1 MKKYSVIIPAYNPP
15 EELIDM
21 VEQLTWAEI
30 PAIIVINDGSSKEY
44 QAIFNQVNTFD
55 NTHIITHEVNHGK
68 GTGLKNG
75 FAYHYKNFTDLK
87 GVVTADADGQHRV
100 EDIVKVGNLLVE
112 REAEYVLGMRD
123 FKSDNVPMRSIIGNR
138 LSSMVFKRLYGV
150 SFYDTQTGLRA
161 VKTEEIP
168 ELKKLSGDGF
178 EFELSMLI
186 HMAKQKKFVVKVD
199 INTIYANEH
208 SSHFNTIIDTIKVG
222 KIMLMSKKDKIK

>member
-44 QAIFNQVNTFD
+44 QTIFNQVNAFN
-55 NTHIITHEVNHGK
+55 NTHVITHEVNQGK
-68 GTGLKNG
+68 GMGLKNG
-75 FAYHYKNFTDLK
+75 FAYHYKNFKNLK
-87 GVVTADADGQHRV
+87 GAVTADADGQHRV
-100 EDIVKVGNLLVE
+100 EDVIGVGDLLVK
-112 REAEYVLGMRD
+112 RESEYVLGMRD
-123 FKSDNVPMRSIIGNR
+123 FKTDNVPMRSIIGNR
-138 LSSMVFKRLYGV
+138 LSSKVFRLLYGV

-161 VKTEEIP
+161 VKTSEMP
-168 ELKKLSGDGF
+168 ALMRLSGDGF

-186 HMAKQKKFVVKVD
+186 HMAKQKKSVVKTD
-199 INTIYANEH
+199 IKTVYANEH

-222 KIMLMSKKDKIK
+222 KIMLMNKSDKIK